1 MSRKKLVVAG
11 DSWTGRL
18 LWPDGPNGPNFRSWP
33 IPLADM
39 LDMDVVNVGAP
50 GRGNEF
56 IYNKIIDQLSFE
68 KNIGLAIVMWSE
80 HTRWDFAAG
89 GTLRIDPSIKG
100 KYLSKL
106 MKNPSRKKVVDMF
119 LERNMASTEYNFLKT
134 LRWFNAFQNYCECN
148 NIPYMQCSAFNVLDK
163 NVIST
168 IIDHPVFYKIN
179 KNNFYGWPIFHQIGG
194 FNMSDKLNEV
204 DPEMKKLRISDE
216 DNHPNVEGH
225 KFIAKLLYDYYVK
238 TYERNS

>member
-11 DSWTGRL
+11 DSWTASL
-18 LWPDGPNGPNFRSWP
+18 LWPDGPNGPSFRSWP
-33 IPLADM
+33 IFLSDM
-39 LDMDVVNVGAP
+39 LDMDVVNVAQS

-106 MKNPSRKKVVDMF
+106 MKNPSRK
-119 LERNMASTEYNFLKT
+119 N
-134 LRWFNAFQNYCECN
+134 
-148 NIPYMQCSAFNVLDK
+148 
-163 NVIST
+163 
-168 IIDHPVFYKIN
+168 
-179 KNNFYGWPIFHQIGG
+179 
-194 FNMSDKLNEV
+194 
-204 DPEMKKLRISDE
+204 
-216 DNHPNVEGH
+216 
-225 KFIAKLLYDYYVK
+225 
-238 TYERNS
+238 

>member
-1 MSRKKLVVAG
+1 
-11 DSWTGRL
+11 
-18 LWPDGPNGPNFRSWP
+18 
-33 IPLADM
+33 
-39 LDMDVVNVGAP
+39 
-50 GRGNEF
+50 
-56 IYNKIIDQLSFE
+56 
-68 KNIGLAIVMWSE
+68 MWSE